1 MSDIFPKK
9 FIYNELEPLYP
20 FNNTTELNI
29 QPSTLKLY
37 IVKTIP
43 VECVDYYEIIAK
55 TDEPSLAKII
65 CVTAAKDGLKAV
77 REYISGDT
85 LSDLLA
91 DKKTLTE
98 EQAISITTDVCRGLS
113 ALHKNGLVHRDI
125 NPNNIIISSDGK
137 AKIIDY
143 GIIRSFTEKKSSDT
157 VVLGTPGFAA
167 PEQFGFSQSDKRTD
181 IYAVGVLLNVMV
193 TGKLPKDRLA
203 GGLIGD
209 IVKKCTHIDSAQR
222 YQDVGKIIRTLNHR
236 EMRGKTFPERIFLSL
251 PGIRSGK
258 PVRTGLA
265 MIVYLTELIIAV
277 TFYLNI
283 PPVWSGYVKVT
294 ISLILWF
301 VVPLFCIHN
310 YLGIWDRLPG
320 FRNLSRISQAI
331 FFSFLGVV
339 SFIVGLVVFSVR

>member
-1 MSDIFPKK
+1 MSDISPKK

-20 FNNTTELNI
+20 FNDTTELDI
-29 QPSTLKLY
+29 QPSTRKLY
-37 IVKTIP
+37 VVKTIP
-43 VECVDYYEIIAK
+43 AECVSYYDMIAK

-65 CVTAAKDGLKAV
+65 CVAEGSDGIKAV

-98 EQAISITTDVCRGLS
+98 KQAISITEDVCRGLS

-157 VVLGTPGFAA
+157 VVLGTPGYAA

-181 IYAVGVLLNVMV
+181 IYAVGVMLNVMV
-193 TGKLPKDRLA
+193 TGKMPKEKLA
-203 GGLIGD
+203 NGLIGD
-209 IVKKCTHIDSAQR
+209 IVKKCTNVDSTQR
-222 YQDVGKIIRTLNHR
+222 YQDVGKIIIDLNYQEMKGRTFLD
-236 EMRGKTFPERIFLSL
+236 KILLSL

-258 PVRTGLA
+258 PVLTGLA
-265 MIVYLTELIIAV
+265 IIGYLAELFIAMI
-277 TFYLNI
+277 FYLGTS
-283 PPVWSGYVKVT
+283 PAWSSYVKVT

-301 VVPLFCIHN
+301 VVPLFCFHN
-310 YLGIWDRLPG
+310 YLDIWNRFPGIRK
-320 FRNLSRISQAI
+320 LSKISQAI
-331 FFSFLGVV
+331 FFVFLGVV
-339 SFIVGLVVFSVR
+339 SVMVGFMLFSVR